1 MVLGFV
7 LVMLLLGSLNKRQ
20 LALPSGFQM
29 QALPAGG
36 SGPMSLSAPRPALA
50 ALEARSDPHE
60 DRVLKLADTNPRAV
74 ADVVQTWMRE
84 EDQ

>member
-1 MVLGFV
+1 MHLPR
-7 LVMLLLGSLNKRQ
+7 RQ
-20 LALPSGFQM
+20 EAEGAL
-29 QALPAGG
+29 LPAGG
-36 SGPMSLSAPRPALA
+36 GGMALSAAAAPMA
-50 ALEARSDPHE
+50 ALESRPDPHE